1 MPRIAFLLLVTLIPF
16 FVFSDPIDMDRVNAQ
31 DEFHWGVN
39 AFHLG
44 YTAKALQSFEEG
56 LRLDPDDVLIKTW
69 LARAYFRLGLEDTAL
84 SIWKDI
90 VKSGKGT
97 PLLDSIIHVVE
108 ARNGLGRELAG
119 PDMHVVNFVLDA
131 NAPSGRLFQRP
142 SAVYSQPDGNYFII
156 AYGSNEV
163 LSLNAN
169 SVILSRSFGGLQS
182 LNHPFDMIASGG
194 DYFLSEFDGNVV
206 SKFDRNF
213 VRLASF
219 GGKGIGEG
227 KLLGPQYL
235 ALDEKGFLYVTD
247 WGNRRVSKYDLAGN
261 YILSFGKNSAAYPWE
276 RFEPT
281 GIAVAD
287 GRVYVADQY
296 KNMIMVFDTS
306 GNYIEALGEGTLK
319 SPEGLLF
326 YDPDTLL
333 AADGT
338 RVMSVSLKNRTWRVW
353 SDLSAQARRLCSLT
367 LTPNRDVLAA
377 DFDANKVFFISDASS
392 LYTGFFVQADRIDA
406 SRFPEVTIDLSV
418 EDVLGRPIVGL
429 SPQNLFVTEN
439 NRPVKQTEMLRRNTA
454 PDPLSVVLLV
464 EDSPALDGFN
474 KELDLCIEN
483 VMGVLPKNA
492 GVKIMFARRD
502 AVLEADAGTYD
513 PAKIEAL
520 VARKGDPA
528 WKLDTGVKAAVGE
541 LSADRGRRAVI
552 FITSGA
558 VRDSSFGYYSLQET
572 ARSLRNNRVR
582 FYPVYVGTLKKN
594 PELEYI
600 LGEAGGKSYLY
611 FDPDGLKQLLSDVT
625 SAENS
630 TYIVRYTSTS
640 NADFGRR
647 YIPLEVQVLFY
658 KKSGRAESGYFAP
671 LDLK

>member
-1 MPRIAFLLLVTLIPF
+1 
-16 FVFSDPIDMDRVNAQ
+16 MDRVNAQ

-56 LRLDPDDVLIKTW
+56 LRLDPDDVRIKNW

-84 SIWKDI
+84 SLWKDI
-90 VKSGKGT
+90 VTSGKGT
-97 PLLDSIIHVVE
+97 PLLEYIIHVVE
-108 ARNGLGRELAG
+108 ARNGLGRELAA

-131 NAPSGRLFQRP
+131 NATSSRLFQRP
-142 SAVYSQPDGNYFII
+142 SAVHAMPDGNFFIV

-169 SVILSRSFGGLQS
+169 SIVLSRFFGGLES
-182 LNHPFDMIASGG
+182 LNHPFDMTSSDGV
-194 DYFLSEFDGNVV
+194 YFMSEFEGNVV

-213 VRLASF
+213 VRLKSF
-219 GGKGIGEG
+219 GGTGIAEG
-227 KLLGPQYL
+227 RLLGPQYL
-235 ALDEKGFLYVTD
+235 ALDGKGFLYVTD
-247 WGNRRVSKYDLAGN
+247 WGNRRAIKFDLDGN
-261 YILSFGKNSAAYPWE
+261 YILSFGKSAAAYPWE

-281 GIAVAD
+281 GIEVGD

-296 KNMIMVFDTS
+296 KKMIMVFDTS
-306 GNYIEALGEGTLK
+306 GNYLDAMGEGTLR

-333 AADGT
+333 VADGT
-338 RVMSVSLKNRTWRVW
+338 RVMSVSLKHQAWRVW
-353 SDLSAQARRLCSLT
+353 SDVSAQAKRLCSLT

-377 DFDANKVFFISDASS
+377 DFDANKVFFISEASS

-418 EDVLGRPIVGL
+418 EDVLGRTIVGL
-429 SPQNLFVTEN
+429 TPQNLFVTEG
-439 NRPVKQTEMLRRNTA
+439 NRPVKKTEVLRRNTA

-464 EDSPALDGFN
+464 EDSPELDAFD
-474 KELDLCIEN
+474 KEVDLCIEN

-502 AVLEADAGTYD
+502 AVLEAGAGGYD

-528 WKLDTGVKAAVGE
+528 WKLDAGVKSAVTE
-541 LSADRGRRAVI
+541 LSVDRGRRAVI
-552 FITSGA
+552 YITSGA
-558 VRDSSFGYYSLQET
+558 IRDSSFGYYSLQET

-582 FYPVYVGTLKKN
+582 FYPVYVGTIKKN
-594 PELEYI
+594 QELEYI
-600 LGEAGGKSYLY
+600 LGEAGGTSYLY
-611 FDPDGLKQLLSDVT
+611 FDPDGLKKLLADVT
-625 SAENS
+625 GAEHPA
-630 TYIVRYTSTS
+630 YIVRYASPS
-640 NADFGRR
+640 DADFGRR
-647 YIPLEVQVLFY
+647 FIPLEVQVLFY
-658 KKSGRAESGYFAP
+658 KKSGRDESGYFAP
-671 LDLK
+671 LDNR